1 MKHSKTIRAAALI
14 MLFCMVLPALASC
27 NSFSNTEYAV
37 VSEGIISADGF
48 IYDKYENSTV
58 RITGV
63 ENTPILLNI
72 PAEIDGMPVVE
83 LAESAFENDTTLL
96 YLELPKDASIK
107 LGKRVFSGCTSLVSV
122 NLAGSV
128 TSLPLGA
135 FEECK
140 NLSMIEGLSSI
151 TEIGDQAFASCTS
164 LAYIMIPEGL
174 QSLGSE
180 AFRGCTSLSSV
191 TLPESLTSLGES
203 VFWGCES
210 LAAAE
215 VNGSA
220 DIPKYAFLN
229 CTALADI
236 LIGDKVTS
244 IGEEAFRG
252 CRALYSIK
260 IGKAISNIDSYAFHA
275 CDSLTEIRFGGK
287 RGNITI
293 GDGNEALGG

>member
-1 MKHSKTIRAAALI
+1 MKHSKIIRAAALV
-14 MLFCMVLPALASC
+14 MLICLTLPALTCC
-27 NSFSNTEYAV
+27 NSFSDTEYAV

-58 RITGV
+58 RITGI
-63 ENTPILLNI
+63 ESMPLLLKI

-83 LAESAFENDTTLL
+83 LAESAFESDTTLL
-96 YLELPKDASIK
+96 YLELPADASIK

-128 TSLPLGA
+128 SSLPLGA

-140 NLSMIEGLSSI
+140 NLAMIEGLSAV
-151 TEIGDQAFASCTS
+151 TEIADQAFASCTS
-164 LAYIMIPEGL
+164 LSYIKIPEGL
-174 QSLGSE
+174 MTLGAE

-191 TLPESLTSLGES
+191 TLPETLTYLGES

-210 LAAAE
+210 LVRAE

-220 DIPKYAFLN
+220 EIPKYAFLN
-229 CTALADI
+229 CTMLADI
-236 LIGDKVTS
+236 AIGNSVTA

-252 CRALYSIK
+252 CSALYSIK
-260 IGKAISNIDSYAFHA
+260 IGKGVSNIGSYAFHA
-275 CDSLTEIRFGGK
+275 CDTLTEISFGGK
-287 RGNITI
+287 RDNITI
-293 GDGNEALGG
+293 GEGNEALGS